1 MVGDPGL
8 HRGRDAKAHMDL
20 AEVVV
25 DEVQR
30 DGRGVHLDLFRE
42 AIGQARE
49 AAHVHPHREV
59 LALHKRRGNVA
70 RVGKAF
76 HRGPRRAHK
85 LRGGVASAARLAAAG
100 TAVDLIED
108 RVVHVTE
115 RIFDRVQVDAKAVRR
130 DLDSVRNARRNI
142 VHEDVRG
149 VAHPLAE
156 LLVPHIQ
163 WTFDAI
169 IPVPL
174 HYLRLQKRGYNQ
186 ANLLAQALS
195 ERIRIPVLEDI
206 LIRTRATT
214 SQVELSAAE
223 RRENVAEAFSINGNV
238 PPRVLLIDDV
248 CTTGSTLTAAA
259 QALQQADVKTIYA
272 ATVSLAS

>member
-1 MVGDPGL
+1 MITQSRLLLRDIRAGLVDLIFPPTCVNCARVGSFLCSICREDEIYAIPHALPQIEGIAGFTAVGL
-8 HRGRDAKAHMDL
+8 HRGAIRA
-20 AEVVV
+20 
-25 DEVQR
+25 
-30 DGRGVHLDLFRE
+30 GVH
-42 AIGQARE
+42 
-49 AAHVHPHREV
+49 
-59 LALHKRRGNVA
+59 ALKY
-70 RVGKAF
+70 
-76 HRGPRRAHK
+76 
-85 LRGGVASAARLAAAG
+85 
-100 TAVDLIED
+100 
-108 RVVHVTE
+108 
-115 RIFDRVQVDAKAVRR
+115 
-130 DLDSVRNARRNI
+130 
-142 VHEDVRG
+142 EDVRG